1 MRTCPIS
8 KLLCRAVGLMVLYT
22 FNSDTWRERQEDPEF
37 EVIHSYRASVVQTEF
52 QESDYKGER
61 LLKKERKKKRSPKIH
76 KSQQTKGKQLD
87 LLYLEFAVPI
97 PLDRMIVCL
106 GEWSRGYIDC
116 SRGLVSTVFHCPA
129 RH

>member
-52 QESDYKGER
+52 QESVYKGER
-61 LLKKERKKKRSPKIH
+61 LLKKERKKKEP
-76 KSQQTKGKQLD
+76 
-87 LLYLEFAVPI
+87 
-97 PLDRMIVCL
+97 
-106 GEWSRGYIDC
+106 
-116 SRGLVSTVFHCPA
+116 
-129 RH
+129 